1 MPKFTKQ
8 EIKPLKPEDCVIF
21 DKCSAPICPLYNK
34 GVWFSD
40 EDICTNEYFQQTRQV
55 KNQKKLKKNKSK
67 GVFTIEIL
75 GNLKRIGK
83 KTKGLSN

>member
-55 KNQKKLKKNKSK
+55 KNQKKLKKNKISAPTLATLSPT
-67 GVFTIEIL
+67 VII
-75 GNLKRIGK
+75 
-83 KTKGLSN
+83 LSNPNAGKYV